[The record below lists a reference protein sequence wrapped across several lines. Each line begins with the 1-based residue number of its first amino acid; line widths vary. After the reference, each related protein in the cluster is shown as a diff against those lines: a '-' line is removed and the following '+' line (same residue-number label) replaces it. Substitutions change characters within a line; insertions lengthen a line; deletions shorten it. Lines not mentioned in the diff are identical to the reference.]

1 MTMTISSAAG
11 IADYTRVLC
20 LSNVLTL
27 DALRDTRP
35 HPRWIV
41 YTIFGSGAVL
51 CTFGISSIPYALVG
65 CFIASELT
73 FRLLI
78 LGFLL
83 AHVYVRSI

>member
-1 MTMTISSAAG
+1 MTLSSAAG

-20 LSNVLTL
+20 LTNALTL
-27 DALRDTRP
+27 DALRDIRP

-51 CTFGISSIPYALVG
+51 CTFGTWSIPYALVG
-65 CFIASELT
+65 CFIASELV